1 MFEKVHYVSVNKRNG
16 HQLLIHMSILYVKD
30 VVTLLNPGSW
40 RGECSWESGES
51 AVEAECDTQTIEV
64 EDEIQVATM
73 PSSTMCTIHRSEYT
87 QTTAFKPTRSVKT
100 QTLID
105 ATSSFFC
112 EMKQSL
118 PTSESTPE
126 NSGSIAQT
134 SGIQKVD
141 QNFQYSPSKATSTE
155 SEDTRS

>member
-73 PSSTMCTIHRSEYT
+73 PSSYHVHDSSIRIYPNDSFQTNNKVGKTHKLSLT
-87 QTTAFKPTRSVKT
+87 QHQVSFVK
-100 QTLID
+100 
-105 ATSSFFC
+105 
-112 EMKQSL
+112 
-118 PTSESTPE
+118 
-126 NSGSIAQT
+126 
-134 SGIQKVD
+134 
-141 QNFQYSPSKATSTE
+141 
-155 SEDTRS
+155 